1 MPFKKFDNLY
11 YAAIDR
17 VSRILSPKTIYK
29 ILTEGYFLGFQK
41 LPPDVFVAA
50 CIIVCL
56 HRICK
61 SPSALFTFANYDYQ

>member
-1 MPFKKFDNLY
+1 MRFKKFDNPY
-11 YAAIDR
+11 HAAIDR
-17 VSRILSPKTIYK
+17 VSRILSPKTIYR

-56 HRICK
+56 HRICH
-61 SPSALFTFANYDYQ
+61 SLHALFSFANSEL